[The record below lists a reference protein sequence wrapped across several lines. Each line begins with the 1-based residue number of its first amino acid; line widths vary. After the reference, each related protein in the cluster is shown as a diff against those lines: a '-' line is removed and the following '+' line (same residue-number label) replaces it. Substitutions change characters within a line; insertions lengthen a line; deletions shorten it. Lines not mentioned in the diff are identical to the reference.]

1 MIDESENN
9 MQEINNDKQNL
20 IVDRMG
26 RRFRNLRL
34 SLTAACNYACT
45 YCVPDGK
52 RLQAAAYELTGEE
65 IVRATQLLIATSGI
79 DKVRITGGEPLLS
92 PKFPDTLKGIMQL
105 GLSDV
110 SLTTNGQLL
119 PRYAQ
124 GIIDSGMKRINVS
137 LDTLDRQHF
146 RNIARSGDLN
156 TVLHGI
162 ELMQAGGLKVKI
174 NMVPMKQVNDDQILP
189 LLDYALERDI
199 ELRFIELMNMG
210 HLQASPAYKREF
222 FSMEEILDLV
232 STRYTFSR
240 TDAPFDSTAVRYDV
254 SGKGSFGII
263 ANESEP
269 FCRNCTRLRLS
280 SNGALYG
287 CLSSA
292 KSTNIRDL
300 LALPDEE
307 AQAALHDILMGSLAH
322 KQNEN
327 FQGEVT
333 VMKFI
338 GG

>member
-1 MIDESENN
+1 MSHLVE
-9 MQEINNDKQNL
+9 DKPL
-20 IVDRMG
+20 IVDGMG

-52 RLQAAAYELTGEE
+52 RLQAAAFELEASE
-65 IVRATQLLIATSGI
+65 MVKAVKLLVSVAGI

-92 PKFPDTLKGIMQL
+92 PKFEEILHGIMDL
-105 GLSDV
+105 GLEDV

-119 PRYAQ
+119 PRHADAIIRS
-124 GIIDSGMKRINVS
+124 GIRRVNVS
-137 LDTLDRQHF
+137 LDTLNRDRF
-146 RNIARSGDLN
+146 REIARSGDLN

-162 ELMQAGGLKVKI
+162 ELMQAGGVAVKI
-174 NMVPMKQVNDDQILP
+174 NMVPMQGVNDDQVIP
-189 LLDYALERDI
+189 LLEYSLARDI

-210 HLQASPAYKREF
+210 HLRASPEYRQEF
-222 FSMEEILDLV
+222 FSMANILELIAGAYA
-232 STRYTFSR
+232 YTR
-240 TDAPFDSTAVRYDV
+240 TDAPFDSTAVRYEIPGQGV
-254 SGKGSFGII
+254 FGII

-292 KSTNIRDL
+292 RSRDIRAL
-300 LALPDEE
+300 LHMPKGEAEVELVQVLRGALAD
-307 AQAALHDILMGSLAH
+307 
-322 KQNEN
+322 KQSEN

>member
-1 MIDESENN
+1 
-9 MQEINNDKQNL
+9 MQEISNDKQHL
-20 IVDRMG
+20 IVDRLG

-52 RLQAAAYELTGEE
+52 RLQAAAYELSGEE
-65 IVRATQLLIATSGI
+65 IVRATSLLIDTAGI

-92 PKFPDTLKGIMQL
+92 PKFPATLKGIMDL
-105 GLSDV
+105 GLRDV
-110 SLTTNGQLL
+110 SLTTNAQLL

-124 GIIDSGMKRINVS
+124 AIIDSGMRRINVS
-137 LDTLDRQHF
+137 LDTLDRERF
-146 RNIARSGDLN
+146 RDIARSGDLN

-162 ELMQAGGLKVKI
+162 ELMQAGGLAVKI
-174 NMVPMKQVNDDQILP
+174 NMVPMKHVNDDQILP
-189 LLDYALERDI
+189 LLEYSLERNI

-210 HLQASPAYKREF
+210 HLQASPSYAREF
-222 FSMEEILDLV
+222 FSMEEILD
-232 STRYTFSR
+232 SISSRYTFSR
-240 TDAPFDSTAVRYDV
+240 TDAPFDSTAVRYAIA
-254 SGKGSFGII
+254 SKGVFGVI
-263 ANESEP
+263 ANESGP

-292 KSTNIRDL
+292 RSSNIRDL
-300 LALPDEE
+300 LTLPDD
-307 AQAALHDILMGSLAH
+307 QAKAELHEILLGALAD
-322 KQNEN
+322 KQSEN

>member
-1 MIDESENN
+1 
-9 MQEINNDKQNL
+9 MQEITNDQQHL

-52 RLQAAAYELTGEE
+52 RLQAAAYELSGEE
-65 IVRATQLLIATSGI
+65 IVRATALLIATAGI

-92 PKFPDTLKGIMQL
+92 PKFPATLQGIMNL
-105 GLSDV
+105 GLRDV

-124 GIIDSGMKRINVS
+124 SIIDSGMKRINVS
-137 LDTLDRQHF
+137 LDTLDRDAF
-146 RNIARSGDLN
+146 RSIARSGDLN

-174 NMVPMKQVNDDQILP
+174 NMVPMNQVNDDQILP
-189 LLDYALERDI
+189 LLDYALERGI

-210 HLQASPAYKREF
+210 HLQASPAYQSEF
-222 FSMEEILDLV
+222 FSMEQILDCIG
-232 STRYTFSR
+232 SQYSFSR
-240 TDAPFDSTAVRYDV
+240 TDAPFDSTAVRYEIPR
-254 SGKGSFGII
+254 KGTFGII

-287 CLSSA
+287 CLSNA
-292 KSTNIRDL
+292 RSTDIRSL
-300 LALPDEE
+300 LALPDAE
-307 AQAALHDILMGSLAH
+307 AQARLHQVLLGALAD
-322 KQNEN
+322 KQSDN

>member
-1 MIDESENN
+1 MQQIDS
-9 MQEINNDKQNL
+9 DKQHL

-52 RLQAAAYELTGEE
+52 RLQAAAYELSGEE
-65 IVRATQLLIATSGI
+65 IVRATQLLIATAGI

-92 PKFPDTLKGIMQL
+92 PKFPATLQGIMDL

-124 GIIDSGMKRINVS
+124 GIIDSGMQRINVS
-137 LDTLDRQHF
+137 LDTLNREHF
-146 RNIARSGDLN
+146 RDIARSGDLN

-174 NMVPMKQVNDDQILP
+174 NMVPMHGVNDDQILP
-189 LLDYALERDI
+189 LLEYALERNI

-210 HLQASPAYKREF
+210 HLQASPAYAQEF
-222 FSMEEILDLV
+222 FSMEQILD
-232 STRYTFSR
+232 RIGKQYAFGR
-240 TDAPFDSTAVRYDV
+240 TDAPFDSTAVRYEIPG
-254 SGKGSFGII
+254 SGTFGII

-292 KSTNIRDL
+292 RSTNIRQL
-300 LALPDEE
+300 LALPDGE
-307 AQAALHDILMGSLAH
+307 AQAELHQVLLGALAD
-322 KQNEN
+322 KQSEN